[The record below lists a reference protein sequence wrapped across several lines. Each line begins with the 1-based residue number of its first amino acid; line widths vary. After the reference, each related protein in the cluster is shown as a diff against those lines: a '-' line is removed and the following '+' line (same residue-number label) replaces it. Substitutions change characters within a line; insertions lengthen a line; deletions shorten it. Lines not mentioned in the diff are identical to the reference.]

1 MSNIIVL
8 ALGGN
13 ALGNDPQEQKEA
25 VRHTSKSI
33 VDLIEAGN
41 QVILSHGN
49 GPQVGMINLAM
60 DAASKS
66 EAGTPEMPF
75 PECGAMSQG
84 YIGYHLQNAIQ
95 NELKLR
101 GIKKS
106 VATVITQVVV
116 DKNDPAFQNPTK
128 PVGSFYTKEE
138 AEIMTAKG
146 FTFKED
152 AGRGYRRVVPSPK
165 PIDIVE
171 IDFIKSLVD
180 TGNIV
185 IAAGGGGI
193 PVVEEADGLTG
204 IPAVIDKD
212 FTTAKLAEL
221 VDADSLIILT
231 AVEKVAVKYGKPD
244 QLWLSK
250 LTVEEA
256 QKYIVD
262 KEFAEGSMLP
272 KVRAAI
278 SFATSKT
285 GRKTLITSLE
295 KAADGLAGK
304 TGTWIISGEGHT
316 K

>member
-1 MSNIIVL
+1 MSKKIVI

-25 VRHTSKSI
+25 VRHTSISI
-33 VDLIEAGN
+33 VDLIQAGN

-66 EAGTPEMPF
+66 EAQTPEMPF

-95 NELKLR
+95 NELRAR
-101 GIKKS
+101 GLKKS
-106 VATVITQVVV
+106 VATVVTQVVV
-116 DKNDPAFQNPTK
+116 DKNDTAFQNPTK

-138 AEIMTAKG
+138 ADIMINKG
-146 FTFKED
+146 FIFKED
-152 AGRGYRRVVPSPK
+152 AGRGYRRVVASPK

-193 PVVEEADGLTG
+193 PVVEEKGTLVG
-204 IPAVIDKD
+204 VPAVIDKD

-231 AVEKVAVKYGKPD
+231 AVEQVAIRFNKPD
-244 QLWLSK
+244 QLWLSQ

-256 QKYIVD
+256 QKYIAD
-262 KEFAEGSMLP
+262 REFAEGSMLP
-272 KVRAAI
+272 KVKAAI
-278 SFATSKT
+278 LFASSKA

-304 TGTWIISGEGHT
+304 TGTWIG
-316 K
+316 

>member
-1 MSNIIVL
+1 MSKKIVL

-13 ALGNDPQEQKEA
+13 ALGNNPEEQKEA
-25 VRHTSKSI
+25 VKHTSKSI

-41 QVILSHGN
+41 QVIISHGN

-84 YIGYHLQNAIQ
+84 YIGFHLQNAIQ
-95 NELKLR
+95 NELNKR
-101 GIKKS
+101 GLNKS
-106 VATVITQVVV
+106 VVTLVTQVVV

-138 AEIMTAKG
+138 ADKMIAKG

-165 PIDIVE
+165 PVDIVE
-171 IDFIKSLVD
+171 IASVKSLIEA
-180 TGNIV
+180 GNVV
-185 IAAGGGGI
+185 IAGGGGGI
-193 PVVEEADGLTG
+193 PVVKEADGLAG
-204 IPAVIDKD
+204 VPAVIDKD

-231 AVEKVAVKYGKPD
+231 AVEKVAIRFGKPD
-244 QLWLSK
+244 QLWLSE
-250 LTVEEA
+250 LTIETAE
-256 QKYIVD
+256 KYIAD

-272 KVRAAI
+272 KVKAAL
-278 SFATSKT
+278 SFATSKA
-285 GRKTLITSLE
+285 GRKALITSLE
-295 KAADGLAGK
+295 KAAEGLEGK
-304 TGTWIISGEGHT
+304 TGTWIHS
-316 K
+316 

>member
-1 MSNIIVL
+1 MSKKIVI

-25 VRHTSKSI
+25 VRHTSISI
-33 VDLIEAGN
+33 VDLIQAGN
-41 QVILSHGN
+41 QVIISHGN

-66 EAGTPEMPF
+66 EAQTPEMPF

-95 NELKLR
+95 NELRAR
-101 GIKKS
+101 GLKKS
-106 VATVITQVVV
+106 VATVVTQVVV
-116 DKNDPAFQNPTK
+116 DKNDTAFQNPTK

-138 AEIMTAKG
+138 ADIMINKG
-146 FTFKED
+146 FIFKED
-152 AGRGYRRVVPSPK
+152 AGRGYRRVVASPK

-193 PVVEEADGLTG
+193 PVVEEKGTLVG
-204 IPAVIDKD
+204 VPAVIDKD

-231 AVEKVAVKYGKPD
+231 AVEQVAIRFNKPD
-244 QLWLSK
+244 QLWLSQ

-256 QKYIVD
+256 QKYIAD
-262 KEFAEGSMLP
+262 REFAEGSMLP
-272 KVRAAI
+272 KVKAAI
-278 SFATSKT
+278 LFASSKA

-304 TGTWIISGEGHT
+304 TGTWIG
-316 K
+316 

>member
-1 MSNIIVL
+1 MSKKIVI

-25 VRHTSKSI
+25 VRYTSKSI

-41 QVILSHGN
+41 QIILSHGN

-60 DAASKS
+60 DEASKS

-95 NELKLR
+95 NELNRR
-101 GIKKS
+101 GLKKS
-106 VATVITQVVV
+106 VATVVTQVVV
-116 DKNDPAFQNPTK
+116 DKKDPAFQNPTK

-138 AEIMTAKG
+138 ADLMIAKG

-171 IDFIKSLVD
+171 IDFIKSLVEA
-180 TGNIV
+180 GNIV

-204 IPAVIDKD
+204 VPAVIDKD

-221 VDADSLIILT
+221 VDADGLIILT
-231 AVEKVAVKYGKPD
+231 AVEQVAIRFGKID
-244 QLWLSK
+244 QLWLTE

-256 QKYIVD
+256 EKYIAD

-272 KVRAAI
+272 KVRAAM
-278 SFATSKT
+278 SFAQSKA
-285 GRKTLITSLE
+285 GRKALITSLE

-304 TGTWIISGEGHT
+304 TGTWIR